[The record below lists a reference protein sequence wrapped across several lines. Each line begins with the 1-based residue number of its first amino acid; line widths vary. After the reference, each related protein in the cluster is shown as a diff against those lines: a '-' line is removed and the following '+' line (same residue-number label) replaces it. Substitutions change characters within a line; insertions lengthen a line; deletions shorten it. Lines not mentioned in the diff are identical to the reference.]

1 MPQEK
6 PMGSHGILPLIRS
19 AVLWNVQKK
28 NVAPPTIFISPQDL
42 LDGIQNGIEVGR
54 ALASL

>member
-1 MPQEK
+1 
-6 PMGSHGILPLIRS
+6 MGSHGILPLIRS